1 MPTLHKYVG
10 ESTAAVFLILFVW
23 GTIQWIRNKNPGRY
37 FWGLLGLGQVLL
49 GVQIL
54 FGLILL
60 AMGRSKELLH
70 YSYGLFSVL
79 VLYAAHRISK
89 KFEGVEWAVFAVA
102 SAIVFGL
109 LVRAY
114 QTGMARIVR

>member
-54 FGLILL
+54 FGVTLL
-60 AMGRSKELLH
+60 AMGKSKELLH
-70 YSYGLFSVL
+70 YSYGLFPVL

-102 SAIVFGL
+102 SAVIFGL
-109 LVRAY
+109 LLRAY
-114 QTGMARIVR
+114 MTGIAG

>member
-1 MPTLHKYVG
+1 MPTFHKYLG
-10 ESTAAVFLILFVW
+10 ESIAAIFLIIFLW
-23 GTIQWIRNKNPGRY
+23 GTVFWIRNKNPGRY

-54 FGLILL
+54 FGVTLL
-60 AMGRSKELLH
+60 LTHHSRPWLH
-70 YSYGLFSVL
+70 YSYGLFPVL

-89 KFEGVEWAVFAVA
+89 RFEGVEWAVFAVA
-102 SAIVFGL
+102 SFIIVGL

-114 QTGMARIVR
+114 MTGITG

>member
-49 GVQIL
+49 GMQVL
-54 FGLILL
+54 FGVILL
-60 AMGRSKELLH
+60 AMGKSRVWLH
-70 YSYGLFSVL
+70 YSYGLFAVL

-109 LVRAY
+109 LLRAY
-114 QTGMARIVR
+114 MTGIAG

>member
-23 GTIQWIRNKNPGRY
+23 GTVFWIRNLNPGKD

-70 YSYGLFSVL
+70 YSYGLFPVL

-109 LVRAY
+109 LLRAY

>member
-1 MPTLHKYVG
+1 MPTFHKYLG
-10 ESTAAVFLILFVW
+10 ESIAAIFLVLFVW

-49 GVQIL
+49 GEQIL
-54 FGLILL
+54 FGVILL
-60 AMGRSKELLH
+60 ATGKSKALLH
-70 YSYGLFSVL
+70 YSYGLFAVL

-89 KFEGVEWAVFAVA
+89 KLEGVEWAVFAVA
-102 SAIVFGL
+102 SAVIFGL

-114 QTGMARIVR
+114 QTGIAR

>member
-23 GTIQWIRNKNPGRY
+23 GTIFWIRNRNPGKY

-54 FGLILL
+54 FGVILL
-60 AMGRSKELLH
+60 TMGKSRVWLH
-70 YSYGLFSVL
+70 YSYGLFSVFA
-79 VLYAAHRISK
+79 LYAAHRISK

-114 QTGMARIVR
+114 MTGIAG